1 MWIFTK
7 NAFLSVVADRN
18 DPTSDTL
25 LVRARRA
32 GDIENVF
39 GGETEVF
46 SVPGSDYA
54 FRAWVP
60 RQDVSQAMFD
70 GVQELDYSNFKN
82 AIEDRS
88 YHDAALDVWF
98 VMNDYQGRM
107 KRKG

>member
-7 NAFLSVVADRN
+7 NAFLSIVADKN
-18 DPTSDTL
+18 DPNSENL
-25 LVRARRA
+25 LIRARRA

-39 GGETEVF
+39 GDVEVF

-54 FRAWVP
+54 FRAWVN
-60 RQDVSQAMFD
+60 RDVVADVMFNE
-70 GVQELDYSNFKN
+70 VQNIDYSNFKN
-82 AIEDRS
+82 AIKDND

-98 VMNDYQGRM
+98 IMNDYQGRM